1 MLNYSWNFWGLSHAC
16 HISKMRHNKA
26 ETSVSPEKNDMI
38 EKNEISQMGGAY
50 LMSQKLKICKCISYA
65 CLTVIWLANS
75 SSIEL
80 CEIIYQLNFIYL
92 CISYFLS
99 TNVQS
104 YQRNIC
110 EIWHILWHVSRLIM
124 RQVSYQLK
132 FLRLVS
138 RLSYLKNETKQGWDK
153 CLTGKNDMIEK
164 KMRHLKWEELIWC
177 LKNWRYANAYLM
189 PVLL

>member
-1 MLNYSWNFWGLSHAC
+1 MVLIKQYSTGLFVSYDSSWNFWRLSHAC

-65 CLTVIWLANS
+65 CLTVIWLVNS
-75 SSIEL
+75 GSIEL

-104 YQRNIC
+104 YQKNI
-110 EIWHILWHVSRLIM
+110 S
-124 RQVSYQLK
+124 S
-132 FLRLVS
+132 LRL
-138 RLSYLKNETKQGWDK
+138 RLLLETHF
-153 CLTGKNDMIEK
+153 LAT
-164 KMRHLKWEELIWC
+164 
-177 LKNWRYANAYLM
+177 
-189 PVLL
+189 LLY